1 MRNFSLIRD
10 EADPVKPRASD
21 VLGLGRLAVQATLGV
36 TDVVEGMHHAVV
48 RAPRL
53 FGAPAPGR
61 TRGITGL
68 VYRGVRGVTRLVGG
82 GTDAVLARLVTSV
95 GDARE
100 SSPRREALL
109 AALNGVVGDHLAASG
124 NPLAIPMR
132 LRRDGRPLELD
143 ARALAGAIPRP
154 GGKIL
159 LLVHGLCL
167 NELQWTRQGHDH
179 GAALAAEHGWT
190 PLYLHYNTGLHVSTN
205 GRALA
210 GLIEALLRCWP
221 APVEELAIVGHSMGG
236 LVSRSA
242 CHYGAALGHAWPRR
256 LRRLVFLGTPHH
268 GAPLERGGNVV
279 DAVLGR
285 GRYTASLARLGKVR
299 SAGITDLRHGNLL
312 DEDWTG
318 RDRFARGGD
327 GRAPVPLPPGVA
339 CHAIAA
345 TTGRRMGDVR
355 DRVLGDGLVPLWSAL
370 GPVPAERQWIGY
382 ELGHLDLLHRRE
394 VYEKLREWLAG

>member
-1 MRNFSLIRD
+1 M
-10 EADPVKPRASD
+10 KPRASD

-82 GTDAVLARLVTSV
+82 GTDAVLARLAAGV

-109 AALNGVVGDHLAASG
+109 AALNGVVGDHLTASG

-143 ARALAGAIPRP
+143 ARALAGAIPHP

-167 NELQWTRQGHDH
+167 NDLQWTRQGHDH

-210 GLIEALLRCWP
+210 GLVEALLRCWP

-242 CHYGAALGHAWPRR
+242 CHYGAAMGHAWPRR

-299 SAGITDLRHGNLL
+299 SAGITDLRHGSLL
-312 DEDWTG
+312 DEDWAG
-318 RDRFARGGD
+318 RDRFARNGD
-327 GRAPVPLPPGVA
+327 GRAQVPLPPGVA
-339 CHAIAA
+339 CYAIAA

-382 ELGHLDLLHRRE
+382 EMGHLDLLHRRE